1 MRKPVNSEIDL
12 IRAIYA
18 RNNDLLL
25 EAKKAP
31 VKTIL
36 TPEQIAS
43 MKNRGIGVSSTG
55 SGDATPTEIS
65 DRVAAAK
72 AAAVTNPVV
81 PTVAATP
88 TPVMP
93 PKSEEDLADEAEMAA
108 WRRQNP
114 SVIADLRND
123 IEAAK
128 PIKRTIGLQDV
139 LDDAG
144 EVVAVTKTK
153 GTPKAKKNVDT
164 TVKIGAPVAQEEPK
178 EKKLLDT
185 LFKKA
190 DKNKN
195 GSVTKQE
202 FSKLLDTKVPN
213 PITPTVSTQDEYP
226 MDEPD
231 VAPLT
236 PEEISQTKSIV
247 QGAEGGFSSTS
258 RGKRVPV
265 IQASAYASPED
276 SETSARPIIAASN
289 NVRWP
294 FSKEGYVGSSYTS
307 PAPVEVKPKTPSLDL
322 DPYRNSTKKSDALT
336 PQIRNADGS
345 LSPQFPLIRNGSP
358 EWLAWNKIKD
368 QKRIDAG
375 LPLTIRKSK
384 EKSEKTNTERGFDA
398 QGNKF
403 IQGMTDVH
411 RDENNN
417 PITSERFPQGIEQ
430 SNVGLHF
437 YPNNPTA
444 RFHLDSLIAKASPGS
459 VRNRNAKPKDEVLG
473 VGGGENSFF
482 VPHLPLGQYD
492 RGTGEII
499 AAPHSENINLID
511 PSTKEHSDYLASL
524 VKPVVTTAPSQEI
537 SDSQESGTLG
547 DDPAKYYTNP
557 GSIPLEKQKRRMG
570 YSPVSRADAAVK
582 LSQALSDVTSL
593 RQNKDTGYVNW

>member
-18 RNNDLLL
+18 RSNDLLL

-114 SVIADLRND
+114 GVIADLRND

-128 PIKRTIGLQDV
+128 PIKRTVGLQDV

-164 TVKIGAPVAQEEPK
+164 TVKIGAVAQEEPK

-190 DKNKN
+190 DKNKS

-231 VAPLT
+231 VTPLT
-236 PEEISQTKSIV
+236 PEEMSQTKSIV

-294 FSKEGYVGSSYTS
+294 FSKEGYVDSSYAS
-307 PAPVEVKPKTPSLDL
+307 PTPAEVKPKTSVLDL
-322 DPYRNSTKKSDALT
+322 DPYRNSNKTSVALT

-345 LSPQFPLIRNGSP
+345 LSPQFPMIQG
-358 EWLAWNKIKD
+358 
-368 QKRIDAG
+368 
-375 LPLTIRKSK
+375 
-384 EKSEKTNTERGFDA
+384 KTNTVRGPDA
-398 QGNKF
+398 QGNKMKE
-403 IQGMTDVH
+403 GMTDVH
-411 RDENNN
+411 RDESNN
-417 PITSERFPQGIEQ
+417 PITSETFPQGIQQ
-430 SNVGLHF
+430 SNAGLHL

-444 RFHLDSLIAKASPGS
+444 RFHLDSLIAKAS
-459 VRNRNAKPKDEVLG
+459 A
-473 VGGGENSFF
+473 VGGGGERF
-482 VPHLPLGQYD
+482 VPHLPTGQYHAE
-492 RGTGEII
+492 TGETIVS
-499 AAPHSENINLID
+499 PHSENINLLD
-511 PSTKEHSDYLASL
+511 PSTKAHSDYLSSL
-524 VKPVVTTAPSQEI
+524 VKPPVTTGRSQET
-537 SDSQESGTLG
+537 SDSRESGTLG
-547 DDPAKYYTNP
+547 DDPASHYNNP
-557 GSIPLEKQKRRMG
+557 GSIPLEKQKRPMG

-582 LSQALSDVTSL
+582 LSKALSDVTSL
-593 RQNKDTGYVNW
+593 TQNNKDTGYVNW